1 MNNEAYRQQLNLIK
15 WLASNNEFQLFLT
28 MRDTRPKSAYTRFSS
43 TAPNESGYLFRA
55 RNAKGLIQTFKAS
68 YKIRGGRDRE
78 PEFHHLL
85 IHEAG
90 VGRSHFLKEN
100 CGHIHLAIG
109 FKRSSRFYD
118 DPAAHM
124 AEFMVRVKGGT
135 GPDSGRKWIGS
146 HRWCDFC
153 SSLGNQNTN
162 YLIKDSQKVAAYM
175 AKPELGSLNG
185 GCFSKQPDFSTLPNQ
200 PTAKDLFL
208 PPLGV
213 M

>member
-1 MNNEAYRQQLNLIK
+1 MN
-15 WLASNNEFQLFLT
+15 LAICIEPRVRRALSKHS
-28 MRDTRPKSAYTRFSS
+28 RHRIRFVVEG
-43 TAPNESGYLFRA
+43 N
-55 RNAKGLIQTFKAS
+55 
-68 YKIRGGRDRE
+68 RE

-135 GPDSGRKWIGS
+135 GPDSGRKWDWFPS
-146 HRWCDFC
+146 VVR
-153 SSLGNQNTN
+153 L
-162 YLIKDSQKVAAYM
+162 
-175 AKPELGSLNG
+175 
-185 GCFSKQPDFSTLPNQ
+185 
-200 PTAKDLFL
+200 LFL
-208 PPLGV
+208 LR
-213 M
+213 